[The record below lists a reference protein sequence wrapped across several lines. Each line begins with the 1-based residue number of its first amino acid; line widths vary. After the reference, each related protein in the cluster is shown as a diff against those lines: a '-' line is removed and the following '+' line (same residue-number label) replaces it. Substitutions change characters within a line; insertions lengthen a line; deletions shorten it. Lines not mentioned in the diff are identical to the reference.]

1 VVLDQGGPI
10 GTITSAA
17 PASRYVTATIHGR
30 RAHAGVEPEQGVSA
44 IQAAAEAIAALELG
58 RLDHE
63 TVANVGR
70 IEGGEA
76 RNIVAGRV
84 VCEGM
89 ARSHDPAKLERVVS
103 TMRAA
108 FEAAAARRGARAEV
122 VVEPVYEGYAIDLG
136 SPAVR
141 ALERAYGAIG
151 RELRPGPAA
160 GGSDANI
167 LNARGL
173 PSVVVSTGMTAVH
186 TSEEHIA
193 VADLVDAARALVTLL
208 VQQGR

>member
-1 VVLDQGGPI
+1 M
-10 GTITSAA
+10 
-17 PASRYVTATIHGR
+17 
-30 RAHAGVEPEQGVSA
+30 EPEKGVSA
-44 IQAAAEAIAALELG
+44 IQAAAEAIAALQLG

-70 IEGGEA
+70 VEGGEA

-103 TMRAA
+103 AMQAA

-122 VVEPVYEGYAIDLG
+122 VVEPVYEGYAVDLG

-151 RELRPGPAA
+151 RELRPEPAA

-193 VADLVDAARALVTLL
+193 VADLVDAARALITLL